1 MCILLVR
8 SVYIAATSTTTAVV
22 IASVVAVSIPL
33 LRRLG
38 AAQSRGQ
45 NEAAD
50 AERLFLGL
58 IDQLMTGFNWFKL
71 DRRRRE
77 DLAGNFLKHG
87 VETVQRREVA
97 AGRAFAAN
105 SAVVD
110 ILVLLGVGAVVYLVP
125 FDADRAGAAVVIT
138 LILASWPHVTDALL
152 LFPTLTMAATALEGL
167 TELEARLLSSNPV
180 EPPPPLTEF
189 RRLSFTDFIY
199 EYRDDRGALLF
210 RLGPLDL
217 TIERGETLFI
227 VGGNGS
233 GKSTMSKVISG
244 LYPPTQ
250 GRVLVDGGEVEP
262 SRLRGLFGGVFSDYH
277 LFERLYRMDVVDT
290 DRAERLLETFG
301 LSHVTM
307 LRDGRFPT
315 RDLSSGQRKRLAL
328 IIATLEN
335 RPILIYDE
343 WASDQDPEFRDF
355 FYSTILPEQ
364 RAAGTTVIAIS
375 HDDRFFDRADRIVE
389 LASGRIIDI
398 RAGVTVS

>member
-1 MCILLVR
+1 
-8 SVYIAATSTTTAVV
+8 
-22 IASVVAVSIPL
+22 
-33 LRRLG
+33 
-38 AAQSRGQ
+38 
-45 NEAAD
+45 
-50 AERLFLGL
+50 
-58 IDQLMTGFNWFKL
+58 
-71 DRRRRE
+71 
-77 DLAGNFLKHG
+77 
-87 VETVQRREVA
+87 VQRREVA